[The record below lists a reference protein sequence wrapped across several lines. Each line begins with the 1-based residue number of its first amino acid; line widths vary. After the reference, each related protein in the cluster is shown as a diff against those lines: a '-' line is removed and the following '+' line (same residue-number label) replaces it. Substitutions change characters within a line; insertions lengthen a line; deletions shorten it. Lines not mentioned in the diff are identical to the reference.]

1 MEIRLG
7 ARLGDFLD
15 NSTAYLAMK
24 GANKIEM
31 EADRSLAFNAQLNLE
46 YEGRPRNSLLIAGP
60 VALAGWYALRTMS
73 ATLGVGCRLEL
84 HGVPIPC

>member
-46 YEGRPRNSLLIAGP
+46 YEGRPRNSLLIAQ
-60 VALAGWYALRTMS
+60 VFTALAYILS
-73 ATLGVGCRLEL
+73 N
-84 HGVPIPC
+84 VPTIRIPVFGY